1 MLVWKKRCEVKND
14 RCKRANWKLGL
25 QNALHFSVSRGVI
38 QMKERG
44 PAKWQLAA
52 YNRVHNKRMA
62 DGDRPTSTVNPQQ
75 YLQTWCKCLNS
86 ELGAQTALHLS
97 VSKGVIQRK
106 RESQSSATSS
116 SNDNSRPGPMAQA
129 VHTGMKYVL
138 FT

>member
-1 MLVWKKRCEVKND
+1 MSSTACSRVAFASSWAQSNHLAK
-14 RCKRANWKLGL
+14 
-25 QNALHFSVSRGVI
+25 VS
-38 QMKERG
+38 
-44 PAKWQLAA
+44 AA
-52 YNRVHNKRMA
+52 
-62 DGDRPTSTVNPQQ
+62 STVDVLMGSTPRQGCWPAVSV
-75 YLQTWCKCLNS
+75 YTV